1 MARKSK
7 YRCECGHSLAYH
19 NTEDNTCHA
28 QRRVPRAH
36 VDSDDYTT
44 TASYRE
50 VKYEDVDCRCQQ
62 FIGKKPKGHDV
73 RALV

>member
-7 YRCECGHSLAYH
+7 YICDCGHSLAYH
-19 NTEDNTCHA
+19 NADDNTCHG

-50 VKYEDVDCRCQQ
+50 VRYEDVDCRCQRYVN
-62 FIGKKPKGHDV
+62 G
-73 RALV
+73 RAKNQDIRPLV